1 MMYFGIEQEIPLL
14 RDDGSAFVDSANTTH
29 EELQGIVDELPL
41 YPDDYPRLRVGDLR
55 IKHKRWYVEGYERF
69 GEKGQFLKS
78 LPKCLEIRTVP
89 RETPD
94 AALEE
99 LAESYRTLAPHLA
112 ARGFRTTWISFHP
125 MKTCFVP
132 DPPLNCFERRMR
144 EDSPEAQTAVIA
156 ELTRGPDLSFS
167 FPEFDDAA
175 LIDAAMKLTYYSP
188 CILPFSFSSPFFDG
202 ALWKGLSIRTFKRT
216 GPRPVVMVFLHDNAN
231 QIAVS
236 PSLTQPARV
245 PFEAG
250 RIEFKAFDTCR
261 DIALY
266 RSLFAL
272 LQGIVLDKTL
282 PGRALTPDAREH
294 QRSAQFG
301 FEDEKIRGGSLE
313 VLAAARGGLG
323 NAPEAGH
330 LDRLDEMLHCNAVP
344 AHDLIKT
351 FQETNSILQTLMAY
365 ENLDV

>member
-14 RDDGSAFVDSANTTH
+14 RDGGSAFVDFANTSH
-29 EELQGIVDELPL
+29 EELQVIVDELPI
-41 YPDDYPRLRVGDLR
+41 YPEDYPRLRVGDLG

-69 GEKGQFLKS
+69 GETGKFLKS

-94 AALEE
+94 AALDE
-99 LAESYRTLAPHLA
+99 LAESYRALAPRLA

-125 MKTCFVP
+125 LKTSFVP
-132 DPPLNCFERRMR
+132 DPPLNGFEQRMR
-144 EDSPEAQTAVIA
+144 ADSPEAQTAAIA

-167 FPEFDDAA
+167 FTEFDDGA
-175 LIDAAMKLTYYSP
+175 LIDAATKLTYYSP
-188 CILPFSFSSPFFDG
+188 YILPFSFSSPFFDG
-202 ALWKGLSIRTFKRT
+202 ALWKGLSVRTFKRT
-216 GPRPVVMVFLHDNAN
+216 GPRPAVMVFLHDDAN
-231 QIAVS
+231 HIPVS

-261 DIALY
+261 DIGLY

-272 LQGIVLDKTL
+272 LQGIVLDETL
-282 PGRALTPDAREH
+282 PGRALTPDAAEH

-301 FEDEKIRGGSLE
+301 FDDEKIRTGAYE
-313 VLAAARGGLG
+313 VLVAARRGLG
-323 NAPEAGH
+323 KAPEASH
-330 LDRLDEMLHCNAVP
+330 LDRLDDMLRRSAVP

-351 FQETNSILQTLMAY
+351 FQETQSIIQTLRAY
-365 ENLDV
+365 DNLNV

>member
-1 MMYFGIEQEIPLL
+1 MYFGIEQEIPLL
-14 RDDGSAFVDSANTTH
+14 RDDGRAFVDSANTTH
-29 EELQGIVDELPL
+29 EELQGIVDELPF
-41 YPDDYPRLRVGDLR
+41 YPDDYPRLRVGDLG
-55 IKHKRWYVEGYERF
+55 IKQKRWYVEGYERF
-69 GEKGQFLKS
+69 GETGKFLKS

-99 LAESYRTLAPHLA
+99 LAESYCTLAPRLSE
-112 ARGFRTTWISFHP
+112 RGFRTTWISFHP
-125 MKTCFVP
+125 MKTAFVP
-132 DPPLNCFERRMR
+132 DPPLNYFERRMR
-144 EDSPEAQTAVIA
+144 DDSPEAQTAVIA

-167 FPEFDDAA
+167 FPDFDDAA
-175 LIDAAMKLTYYSP
+175 LIDAGMKLTYYSP
-188 CILPFSFSSPFFDG
+188 YILPFSFSSPFFDG
-202 ALWKGLSIRTFKRT
+202 ALWNGLSIRTFKRT
-216 GPRPVVMVFLHDNAN
+216 GPRPAVMVFLHDDAN
-231 QIAVS
+231 QISVS

-261 DIALY
+261 DLGLY

-282 PGRALTPDAREH
+282 RGRALTPDARAH

-301 FEDEKIRGGSLE
+301 FEDENIRAGASE

-323 NAPEAGH
+323 DAPEAGH
-330 LDRLDEMLHCNAVP
+330 LDRLDEMLHRNAVP

-351 FQETNSILQTLMAY
+351 FQETKSILQTLMAY

>member
-14 RDDGSAFVDSANTTH
+14 RDDGRAFVDFANTSH
-29 EELQGIVDELPL
+29 EELQVIVDELPL
-41 YPDDYPRLRVGDLR
+41 YPDDYPRLRVGDLG

-69 GEKGQFLKS
+69 GESGEFLKS

-89 RETPD
+89 RESPD
-94 AALEE
+94 AALDE
-99 LAESYRTLAPHLA
+99 LAESYRMLTPRLT

-125 MKTCFVP
+125 FKTCFVP

-167 FPEFDDAA
+167 FSEFDDAA
-175 LIDAAMKLTYYSP
+175 LIDAASKLTYYSP
-188 CILPFSFSSPFFDG
+188 YILPFSFSSPFFDG

-216 GPRPVVMVFLHDNAN
+216 GPRPAVMVFLHDDAN
-231 QIAVS
+231 HIPVS

-272 LQGIVLDKTL
+272 LQGIVLDETL
-282 PGRALTPDAREH
+282 PGRALTPDVREH

-301 FEDEKIRGGSLE
+301 FEDEKIRKSAHE
-313 VLAAARGGLG
+313 VLAAARQGLA

-330 LDRLDEMLHCNAVP
+330 LDRLDDMLRRGAVP

-351 FQETNSILQTLMAY
+351 FEETQSIIQTLRAY
-365 ENLDV
+365 ENLNV